1 MSGQFQIELDN
12 SFVDICLRLID
23 HRTNNIFDDLVAH
36 PAAMK
41 VHAHAVRFGNTTEP
55 IEVFWRSIVEDNFNL
70 EMKSR
75 INSAIEF
82 LEEKTDLFASSM
94 SEVAEYLPKDLQL
107 ECILYT
113 MVGYDIGIVSEGS
126 AFLNIAHP
134 YFKKNPCELIFISM
148 HEAHHVG
155 YIHYNPTFSFS
166 ELKRISDLRDAVR
179 FSTHL
184 EGLAVYA
191 PLRKRLETRCIGH
204 EDYSA
209 LMDEEI
215 AKQRKVQ
222 YFDLVKELER
232 TSDRTI
238 TDDDFEIFEP
248 MSAKG
253 KRLWY
258 VTGAYMA
265 KKIDEILG
273 REALVETVRSGPDS
287 FFDIYNSVC

>member
-1 MSGQFQIELDN
+1 MSGKFQIKLDN
-12 SFVDICLRLID
+12 SFVDICLKLID
-23 HRTNNIFDDLVAH
+23 NRMKDIFVDLIAH
-36 PAAMK
+36 PAAIK
-41 VHAHAVRFGNTTEP
+41 IHAHAVRFGNTNEP
-55 IEVFWRSIVEDNFNL
+55 IDVFWRSIVADHFNQ
-70 EMKSR
+70 EMKIR
-75 INSAIEF
+75 ITSAIEF
-82 LEEKTDLFASSM
+82 LEENKDLFASTM
-94 SEVAEYLPKDLQL
+94 GEVTEYLPKELQM

-113 MVGYDIGIVSEGS
+113 MVGYDIGIVSESS

-134 YFKKNPCELIFISM
+134 FFKENPCELIFISM
-148 HEAHHVG
+148 HEVHHVG

-191 PLRKRLETRCIGH
+191 PLRRRLETRCIGH

-222 YFDLVKELER
+222 YFDLVQELER

-265 KKIDEILG
+265 KSIDEKLG
-273 REALVETVRSGPDS
+273 REALIDTIRQGPDS
-287 FFDIYNSVC
+287 FFDIYNSVV